1 MQLMN
6 ISNIKSVNKQ
16 GLVALIILD
25 TICVDFRKQL
35 TCVSRLAGTLVSVD
49 LVNALAIV
57 TWAALTVVQI
67 DLTVNT
73 CEPKSSQALQ
83 QKLLQ
88 ETQSMQ

>member
-1 MQLMN
+1 MYFQ
-6 ISNIKSVNKQ
+6 
-16 GLVALIILD
+16 
-25 TICVDFRKQL
+25 KQL